1 MFQFHTHSLLKQ
13 LFKEH
18 IEENYLFVGTLEEM
32 NLSLGIL
39 EKLLP
44 SFFGGARELT
54 GTDESQNMKT
64 QTKTLNKK
72 KTSSETR
79 EWLKE
84 NTSLKLEYEL
94 YDFVVKRLHRA
105 AKKLKVS

>member
-1 MFQFHTHSLLKQ
+1 MD
-13 LFKEH
+13 
-18 IEENYLFVGTLEEM
+18 
-32 NLSLGIL
+32 LSLGIL
-39 EKLLP
+39 EQLLP
-44 SFFGGARELT
+44 GFFSGARELT
-54 GTDESQNMKT
+54 VSDESQNMKT

-72 KTSSETR
+72 KTSPETR

-94 YDFVVKRLHRA
+94 YDFVVERLHRA

>member
-1 MFQFHTHSLLKQ
+1 MD
-13 LFKEH
+13 
-18 IEENYLFVGTLEEM
+18 
-32 NLSLGIL
+32 LSLGIL

-44 SFFGGARELT
+44 HFFGGARELT

-72 KTSSETR
+72 KTSPETR

-94 YDFVVKRLHRA
+94 YDFVVERLHRA
-105 AKKLKVS
+105 AKKLKVSWFYLTFCQLNTYDIGRFE